1 MINYFKIVLHCFLFP
16 GIELKKHNVAC
27 MSLMLGA
34 VRTELTSTF
43 LNKESENMKLKGDPN
58 SKQSVSVKK
67 VFEEGETV
75 EYGGKL
81 IVHLAQNPKI
91 MKYTSKILIGA
102 EYGAKYDIK
111 DIDNRVIPS
120 HRELKTMGSFFLPK
134 SLMFLTKTKPFSSF
148 KVPQSILDVANS
160 KIYRF

>member
-1 MINYFKIVLHCFLFP
+1 M
-16 GIELKKHNVAC
+16 G
-27 MSLMLGA
+27 LMLGA
-34 VRTELTSTF
+34 VRTELTSKY

-58 SKQSVSVKK
+58 SKQSISVKK
-67 VFEEGETV
+67 IFEEGETV

-91 MKYTSKILIGA
+91 MKYSSKILIGA
-102 EYGAKYDIK
+102 EYGSKNDIR
-111 DIDNRVIPS
+111 DNDNRLIPS
-120 HRELKTMGSFFLPK
+120 HRELKTIGAFILPK
-134 SLMFLTKTKPFSSF
+134 SLMFLSKTKPFSSF

>member
-1 MINYFKIVLHCFLFP
+1 
-16 GIELKKHNVAC
+16 

-58 SKQSVSVKK
+58 SKQSLSVKK
-67 VFEEGETV
+67 VFEDGETV

-91 MKYTSKILIGA
+91 MKYTSKIIIGA
-102 EYGAKYDIK
+102 EYGARHDIR

-120 HRELKTMGSFFLPK
+120 HRELQTMGAFILPK
-134 SLMFLTKTKPFSSF
+134 SLMFLTKTKPFSTF